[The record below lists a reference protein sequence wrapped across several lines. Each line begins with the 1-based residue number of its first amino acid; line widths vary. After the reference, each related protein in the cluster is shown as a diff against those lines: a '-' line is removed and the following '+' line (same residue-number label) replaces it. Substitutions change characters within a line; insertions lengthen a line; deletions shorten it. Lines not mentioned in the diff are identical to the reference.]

1 MKLLTESSMHML
13 YEINEKALRLESE
26 GKKIVRLN
34 LGDPDMATPPEIVEA
49 AHAAM
54 KQGKTKYS
62 SSYGEKKLREKI
74 AEIHGVPADNVVI
87 TPGSKWG
94 VFSTMFLLLKGG
106 GNVIIPTPYWT
117 AYDLIA
123 KTVGAQTKLLRT
135 ELENEW
141 KVDLDKLEKLI
152 DHNTKMIIIN
162 NPNNPTSK
170 VMDSETLDGI
180 VEIANKKKIT
190 ILSDEVYGTIAFTKT
205 KSILEYDGNCQHVL
219 SNGFSKTFSMTGWR
233 IGYIIANKQLVDNI
247 TRLNQITVNNVP
259 VFIQEA
265 ALKGLELR
273 KRIASKIEEEY
284 LIRAKMASK
293 VLSKAGMEFTEP
305 DAPFYVFPRRRGLD
319 SEKFTLNLLD
329 QGVAV
334 APGTSFGDYR
344 EHFRIS
350 LTAPRN
356 EIETALDKICEVLQ

>member
-1 MKLLTESSMHML
+1 ML
-13 YEINEKALRLESE
+13 YEINEKALKLESE
-26 GKKIVRLN
+26 GKKIIRLN

-49 AHAAM
+49 AYAAM

-62 SSYGEKKLREKI
+62 SSYGEKNLREKI
-74 AEIHGVPADNVVI
+74 AEIHGVPTDNVVI

-123 KTVGAQTKLLRT
+123 KTLGAQTKLLKT
-135 ELENEW
+135 ELEDEW

-152 DHNTKMIIIN
+152 DKDTKMIILN

-170 VMDSETLDGI
+170 VMDTETLDGI
-180 VEIANKKKIT
+180 VELANKKKIT

-205 KSILEYDGNCQHVL
+205 KSILEYGGGNHIL
-219 SNGFSKTFSMTGWR
+219 SNGFSKTFTMTGWR

-247 TRLNQITVNNVP
+247 TRLNQITINNVP

-265 ALKGLELR
+265 ALKGLEVR

-284 LIRAKMASK
+284 LIRAKMACK
-293 VLSKAGMEFTEP
+293 ILSKAGLDFTEP

-350 LTAPRN
+350 LTAPRAQ
-356 EIETALDKICEVLQ
+356 IETALGKICEALR